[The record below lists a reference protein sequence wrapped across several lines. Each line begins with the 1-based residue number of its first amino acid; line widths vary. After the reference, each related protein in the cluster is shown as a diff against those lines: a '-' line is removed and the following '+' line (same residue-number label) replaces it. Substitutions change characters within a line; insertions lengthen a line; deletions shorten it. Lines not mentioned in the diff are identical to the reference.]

1 MTGDFDQKGIAV
13 DGSDNFSAGTD
24 TGKRPRL
31 LSPNHLVRAVNITV
45 RGGEVSNRPGFKKVD
60 LSFDSTA
67 TQTAFETGLFQRA
80 AFFSN
85 SNHEKPMLVASIS
98 GKMIRFVLSPA
109 GVTVDMP
116 TITPTT
122 APNNSKLTRAWFCV
136 ADNYLILQ
144 DGQSK
149 PIVYDGSQ
157 PVRIHTSSQ
166 VPVGTIMAAGQGRL
180 FVKVGDRAI
189 RAGDI
194 TGTGVGSIL
203 FFTETNFLNEGGDF
217 GPPASQGEINS
228 LGFMAVQDAATGQ
241 GALLS
246 MGANGATSYN
256 VQNDRSTWKNS
267 PFAATALTERG
278 SLGHESVVSANGDLW
293 FRAIDGWRSYRS
305 ARAEITRWPRTTMS
319 NEVNHRI
326 TDESTPLLD
335 YGSAVF
341 FDNRILSTCMPV
353 QSPLGVYHLGLLAL
367 DFFPISSIRQ
377 LSEFNPYT
385 YSSPAWED
393 LWTGIQPFQIISG
406 QVFGEDRCFAFCYD
420 HGKIALYEI
429 TKSDPFDN
437 FGTHD
442 QPISSSIEFPAYFV
456 KTQAELKQLFGMHLG
471 LAGYRGDVVVTANY
485 RPDEHPEWFKWGTR
499 TLRSKYK
506 PEESEGLFA
515 LDKYTPPDVPRFSFA
530 SPPAVDVL
538 STGKK
543 SDRGYLFQVKLEITG
558 AFSISWIRL
567 LGRRVMET
575 LRSDVYGEIT
585 KS

>member
-1 MTGDFDQKGIAV
+1 MTGQFDEKGIV
-13 DGSDNFSAGTD
+13 IDGSDNFSAGTD

-31 LSPNHLVRAVNITV
+31 LSPSHLVRAVNITV

-80 AFFSN
+80 AFFAN
-85 SNHEKPMLVASIS
+85 PLYETPMLVASIS
-98 GKMIRFVLSPA
+98 GKMIRFQISPA
-109 GVTVDMP
+109 QVSVDMP
-116 TITPTT
+116 TID
-122 APNNSKLTRAWFCV
+122 PNNSKLTRAWFCV
-136 ADNYLILQ
+136 VENYLVLQ

-149 PIVYDGSQ
+149 PILYNGSAAS
-157 PVRIHTSSQ
+157 RATATQ
-166 VPVGTIMAAGQGRL
+166 VPVGTVMAAGQGRL
-180 FVKVGDRAI
+180 FVKVSERAI

-194 TGTGVGSIL
+194 TGGASTATIL
-203 FFTETNFLNEGGDF
+203 NFTETNFLSEGGDF
-217 GPPASQGEINS
+217 GPPASNGEINS
-228 LGFMAVQDAATGQ
+228 LAFMAVQDSATGQ

-246 MGANGATSYN
+246 SGNEGATSYN
-256 VQNDRSTWKNS
+256 VQNDRSVWKNS
-267 PFAATALTERG
+267 VFAVAALTERG
-278 SLGHESVVSANGDLW
+278 STGHESVVSANGDLW

-341 FDNRILSTCMPV
+341 FDNRILSTCIPV
-353 QSPLGVYHLGLLAL
+353 QGPRGVYHLGILAL
-367 DFFPISSIRQ
+367 DFFPISSVRQ

-393 LWTGIQPFQIISG
+393 LLTGVQPLQIMTAS
-406 QVFGEDRCFAFCYD
+406 VYGEDRCFAFCYD

-442 QPISSSIEFPAYFV
+442 QPISTSIEFPAYFV
-456 KTQAELKQLFGMHLG
+456 KTQAELKQLLGMHIG
-471 LAGYRGDVVVTANY
+471 LAAYKGDVVIKAFY
-485 RPDEHPEWFKWGTR
+485 RPDEHPLWFEWGTR

-506 PEESEGLFA
+506 PDESEGLFA
-515 LDKYTPPDVPRFSFA
+515 LDKYVPPDVPRFSFA
-530 SPPAVDVL
+530 SPKQIDVL

-543 SDRGYLFQVKLEITG
+543 SDMGYVFQVKLEITG
-558 AFSISWIRL
+558 SYSISWIRL

-575 LRSDVYGEIT
+575 LRADVYGEIT
-585 KS
+585 K